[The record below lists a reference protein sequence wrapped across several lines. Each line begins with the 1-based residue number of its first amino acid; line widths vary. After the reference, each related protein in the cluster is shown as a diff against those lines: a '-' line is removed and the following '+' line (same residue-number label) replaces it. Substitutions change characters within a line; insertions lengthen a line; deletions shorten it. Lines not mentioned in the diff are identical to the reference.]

1 MKASSSGAV
10 NQQRSAY
17 LALAATGEEF
27 LGKDEGK
34 EKDEEDEW
42 AAVAF
47 PRPPVL
53 LLLLLDKSKRTLVS
67 RKPITGA
74 ERLRRLLLLWLLL
87 SFPSCWLCD
96 FVDRTDT
103 LTLEECELSSP
114 SYTSKRVG
122 SSRDKGPLRE
132 FEGVPFEGRLF
143 FSTAESEG
151 MLLLMMM
158 LMIMMMMEDTLE

>member
-17 LALAATGEEF
+17 LALAATGEEY
-27 LGKDEGK
+27 LGDEEGK

-122 SSRDKGPLRE
+122 SFRDKKGPLRE
-132 FEGVPFEGRLF
+132 FEVVPFEGRLF

-151 MLLLMMM
+151 MLLLIL
-158 LMIMMMMEDTLE
+158 LMIMMMMEDTME